1 MIFSKIN
8 NFKKTVF
15 KEMKKIEYMTPEM
28 EVLDLKLGYSVL
40 LNTSGNDPEVHDEI
54 SEGDPDD

>member
-1 MIFSKIN
+1 
-8 NFKKTVF
+8 
-15 KEMKKIEYMTPEM
+15 MKKIEYMTPEM
-28 EVLDLKLGYSVL
+28 EVLDLKLGYNIL